1 MERVMI
7 DPAFSSSDFHAQS
20 SDQVLTTLDSQ
31 ADGLSGEQVSLRQK
45 KFGANRLTPP
55 AGESNWLK
63 FLRQFNNVLIYVLL
77 AAALMSWLL
86 GRWTDGAVIFA
97 VVIIN
102 GMFGFIQEG
111 KAEQAL
117 ASIRS
122 MLRVHTH
129 VMRDGVRQQIDAE
142 ELVPGDVVLLE
153 SGDRVP
159 ADLRLIEGINLG
171 VQESALTGE
180 SFSVQKNT
188 DPVSPE
194 APLAERF
201 CMLYA
206 GTLVTQGRARGV
218 TVGIGDDTEI
228 GKIGSML
235 RAVEPLATPL
245 MKQLGDLGHTLTK
258 AILVLTAFT
267 FLFGWIWRSYPVDE
281 LFMAAV
287 GLAVAAIPE
296 GLPAVITITL
306 AIGVQRMANHNA
318 IIRRLPAVETLGS
331 VSVICTDKTGTLT
344 RNEMSAQSIQ
354 LSGGELTVSGV
365 GYHPE
370 GNITSDEQPPSDNQQ
385 LILQR
390 LSTAAILCNDARFD
404 QQSQPWQLHGDPT
417 EGALLILAA
426 KAGLDPAIIQQ
437 SVPRLA
443 EIPFESSHGYM
454 ATLHPAPEGNSMP
467 YQLLL
472 KGAPEKV
479 LTMCSGV
486 WTPGSILPLHIDE
499 WQQAIDSF
507 AARGQRVL
515 ALAEADTSQP
525 EISITNNPDGTPNLS
540 AYQFS
545 LLGLV
550 GIMDPPRDE
559 ARHAIAQ
566 CQQAGIRVI
575 MVTGDHASTA
585 AAIGSQ
591 LGLSEPLQV
600 ITGSELE
607 GLSDPELQ
615 QKAAQLDIVAR
626 ATPAHKL
633 RLVAALQADQQV
645 VAMTGDGVNDAP
657 ALKRADI
664 GVAMGMKG
672 TEAAKEAAGMVLADD
687 NFATLRTAVLE
698 GRTVY
703 DNLRKALVFLLPTN
717 GGQALVM
724 IAAILLGITLPI
736 TPVQIL
742 WINMV
747 SAITLSLPLVFD
759 KAAANLMQRSPRQ
772 SDEAL
777 LSPSLLFRITFVSVL
792 LMGLTLVLY
801 NWSIRHQAD
810 LAHARTVAI
819 NSLVVAEM
827 VYLISC
833 RSLTGSTL
841 TLKSWL
847 ENGYA
852 LLAIFA
858 LLLMQLA
865 LTYLPFM
872 HALFGTAAITL
883 QDWLIITGSSL
894 LLYLLMELEKHLT
907 PRLFG
912 PAT

>member
-1 MERVMI
+1 MI

-404 QQSQPWQLHGDPT
+404 QQSQPWELHGDPT

-912 PAT
+912 PAA

>member
-1 MERVMI
+1 MI

-31 ADGLSGEQVSLRQK
+31 ADGLSGEQVSSRQK

-467 YQLLL
+467 YLLLL

-777 LSPSLLFRITFVSVL
+777 LSPSLLFRIAFVSVL

>member
-1 MERVMI
+1 MI

-45 KFGANRLTPP
+45 KLGANRLTPP

-454 ATLHPAPEGNSMP
+454 ATLHPSPEGNSMP

-486 WTPGSILPLHIDE
+486 WTPDSILPLHIDE

-777 LSPSLLFRITFVSVL
+777 LSPSLLFRIAFVSVL

-912 PAT
+912 PAA

>member
-1 MERVMI
+1 MI

-404 QQSQPWQLHGDPT
+404 QQSQPWQLYGDPT

-777 LSPSLLFRITFVSVL
+777 LSPSLLFRIAFVSAL

-912 PAT
+912 PAA

>member
-1 MERVMI
+1 MI

-31 ADGLSGEQVSLRQK
+31 ADGLSGEQVSSRQK

-454 ATLHPAPEGNSMP
+454 ATLHPAPEGYSMP

-777 LSPSLLFRITFVSVL
+777 LSPSLLFRIAFVSVL

>member
-1 MERVMI
+1 MI

-258 AILVLTAFT
+258 AILALTAFT

-777 LSPSLLFRITFVSVL
+777 LSPSLLFRIAFVSVL

>member
-1 MERVMI
+1 MI

-258 AILVLTAFT
+258 AILALTAFT

-777 LSPSLLFRITFVSVL
+777 LSPSLLFRIAFVSVL

-858 LLLMQLA
+858 LLLMQFA

-912 PAT
+912 PAA

>member
-1 MERVMI
+1 MT
-7 DPAFSSSDFHAQS
+7 DPAFSSSDFHAQPTS
-20 SDQVLTTLDSQ
+20 QVLKIVDSQ
-31 ADGLSGEQVSLRQK
+31 SDGLSGEQVQQRQQK
-45 KFGANRLTPP
+45 YGANRLTPP
-55 AGESNWLK
+55 ASESSWLK
-63 FLRQFNNVLIYVLL
+63 LLRQFHNVLIYVLL
-77 AAALMSWLL
+77 AAAVMSWLL
-86 GRWTDGAVIFA
+86 GRWTDGTVIFA
-97 VVIIN
+97 VVLIN
-102 GMFGFIQEG
+102 GFFGFIQEG

-117 ASIRS
+117 ASIRT

-129 VMRDGVRQQIDAE
+129 VLRDGVRQRVDAE
-142 ELVPGDVVLLE
+142 GLVPGDIVLLE

-159 ADLRLIEGINLG
+159 ADLRLIECINLA

-180 SFSVQKNT
+180 SFSVQKQVA
-188 DPVSPE
+188 PVAAE
-194 APLAERF
+194 TPLAERL

-218 TVGIGDDTEI
+218 IIAIGDHTEI
-228 GKIGSML
+228 GKIGDML
-235 RAVEPLATPL
+235 RSVEPLTTPL
-245 MKQLGDLGHTLTK
+245 MKQLSELGQTLTK
-258 AILVLTAFT
+258 AILVLSALT
-267 FLFGWIWRSYPVDE
+267 FLFGWFFRHYAADE
-281 LFMAAV
+281 LFMAVV

-306 AIGVQRMANHNA
+306 AIGVQRMAGHNA

-344 RNEMSAQSIQ
+344 CNEMSAQSVQ
-354 LSGGELTVSGV
+354 LSNGELTVSGT
-365 GYHPE
+365 GYHPQ
-370 GNITSDEQPPSDNQQ
+370 GDITSEQHPLTDAQ
-385 LILQR
+385 LLTLQR
-390 LSTAAILCNDARFD
+390 LATAAILCNDARFD
-404 QQSQPWQLHGDPT
+404 QKTQPWQLHGDPT
-417 EGALLILAA
+417 EGALLVLAA
-426 KAGLDPAIIQQ
+426 KAGLDPAAIQQ
-437 SVPRLA
+437 ATPRLA

-454 ATLHPAPEGNSMP
+454 ATLHQAPEGSAQP
-467 YQLLL
+467 CRLLL
-472 KGAPEKV
+472 KGAPERV
-479 LTMCSGV
+479 LTFCTHI
-486 WTPGSILPLHIDE
+486 WTPAGPLPLHADE
-499 WQQAIDSF
+499 WQVAIDSF
-507 AARGQRVL
+507 ASRGQRVL
-515 ALAEADTSQP
+515 ALAEADTHMNTFSSSN
-525 EISITNNPDGTPNLS
+525 EASSSPDLS

-550 GIMDPPRDE
+550 GIMDPPREE

-566 CQQAGIRVI
+566 CRQAGIRVI

-585 AAIGSQ
+585 AAIGLQ
-591 LGLSEPLQV
+591 LGLNEPLQV
-600 ITGSELE
+600 LTGSELE
-607 GLSDPELQ
+607 QLADHELQ
-615 QKAAQLDIVAR
+615 ARAAEIDIVAR

-633 RLVAALQADQQV
+633 RLVTALQAGQQV

-742 WINMV
+742 WVNMV

-759 KAAANLMQRSPRQ
+759 RAAADIMHRSPRGNN
-772 SDEAL
+772 EPL
-777 LSPSLLFRITFVSVL
+777 LSRALLFRIAFVSVL
-792 LMGLTLVLY
+792 LMGLTLALY
-801 NWSIRHQAD
+801 HWSTSHQPD
-810 LAHARTVAI
+810 LARARTVAI

-833 RSLTGSTL
+833 RALNHATLDLT
-841 TLKSWL
+841 SWL

-852 LLAIFA
+852 LLAILA
-858 LLLMQLA
+858 LMLMQLA
-865 LTYLPFM
+865 LTYLPVM
-872 HALFGTAAITL
+872 HTLFGTAAISL
-883 QDWLIITGSSL
+883 QDWMIIIISSML
-894 LLYLLMELEKHLT
+894 VYLLMEAEKQLT
-907 PRLFG
+907 SRLFFKDD
-912 PAT
+912 T

>member
-1 MERVMI
+1 MI

-525 EISITNNPDGTPNLS
+525 DISITNNPDGTPNLS

-777 LSPSLLFRITFVSVL
+777 LSPSLLFRIAFVSVL

-912 PAT
+912 PAA

>member
-1 MERVMI
+1 MT

-20 SDQVLTTLDSQ
+20 SEQVLANIDSQ
-31 ADGLSGEQVSLRQK
+31 ADGLSGEQVKQRQQQY
-45 KFGANRLTPP
+45 GPNRLTPP
-55 AGESNWLK
+55 AGESNWQK
-63 FLRQFNNVLIYVLL
+63 FLRQFNNVLLYVLIV
-77 AAALMSWLL
+77 AALMSWFL
-86 GRWTDGAVIFA
+86 GRWTDGSVILA
-97 VVIIN
+97 VVVIN
-102 GMFGFIQEG
+102 GIFGFIQEG

-129 VMRDGVRQQIDAE
+129 VLRDRVRQQVDAE
-142 ELVPGDVVLLE
+142 ELVPGDIVLLE

-159 ADLRLIEGINLG
+159 ADLRLIESINLG

-188 DPVSPE
+188 DPVSAE

-218 TVGIGDDTEI
+218 IIGTGDNTEI
-228 GKIGSML
+228 GKIGNML

-245 MKQLGDLGHTLTK
+245 MKQLGELGHTLTR

-306 AIGVQRMANHNA
+306 AIGVQRMASHNA

-344 RNEMSAQSIQ
+344 RNEMSAQSVQ
-354 LSGGELTVSGV
+354 LSDGELAVSGV

-370 GNITSDEQPPSDNQQ
+370 GDITADEQLPTDAQN
-385 LILQR
+385 LTLQR
-390 LSTAAILCNDARFD
+390 LATAAILCNDARFD
-404 QQSQPWQLHGDPT
+404 QETLPWQLHGDPT

-426 KAGLDPAIIQQ
+426 KAGLDPASVQQ
-437 SVPRLA
+437 SIPRLA

-454 ATLHPAPEGNSMP
+454 ATLHPAPEGNAKP
-467 YQLLL
+467 YQILL

-479 LTMCSGV
+479 LGMCSKV
-486 WTPGSILPLHIDE
+486 WMPTGSRPLHMDE
-499 WQQAIDSF
+499 WQQAIDTF

-515 ALAEADTSQP
+515 ALAEADTTDA
-525 EISITNNPDGTPNLS
+525 SIASSAPGSNTPDLS

-550 GIMDPPRDE
+550 GIMDPPREE

-607 GLSDPELQ
+607 SMSDAELQ

-633 RLVAALQADQQV
+633 KLVAALQADQQV

-672 TEAAKEAAGMVLADD
+672 TEAAKEAAEMVLADD

-759 KAAANLMQRSPRQ
+759 KAAANLMQRAPRQ
-772 SDEAL
+772 SDESL
-777 LSPSLLFRITFVSVL
+777 LSNALLFRIAFVSVL

-801 NWSIRHQAD
+801 NWSTSHQPD
-810 LAHARTVAI
+810 LARARTVAI
-819 NSLVVAEM
+819 NCLVGAEM

-833 RSLTGSTL
+833 RSLLSSTL
-841 TLKSWL
+841 SLGSWL

-852 LLAIFA
+852 LLAIFV
-858 LLLMQLA
+858 LTLMQLA
-865 LTYLPFM
+865 LTYVPFM
-872 HALFGTAAITL
+872 HTLFGTAAINL
-883 QDWLIITGSSL
+883 DDWLMIIVSCL
-894 LLYLLMELEKHLT
+894 LIYLLMEAEKQLT
-907 PRLFG
+907 PRLLFRKK
-912 PAT
+912 TS

>member
-1 MERVMI
+1 MI

-159 ADLRLIEGINLG
+159 ADLRLIEEINLG

-404 QQSQPWQLHGDPT
+404 QQSQPWQLYGDPT

-777 LSPSLLFRITFVSVL
+777 LSPSLLFRIAFVSAL

-858 LLLMQLA
+858 LLLMQFA

-912 PAT
+912 PAA

>member
-1 MERVMI
+1 MI

-258 AILVLTAFT
+258 AILALTAFT

-912 PAT
+912 PAA

>member
-1 MERVMI
+1 MT
-7 DPAFSSSDFHAQS
+7 DPAFSSSDFHAQPS
-20 SDQVLTTLDSQ
+20 EHVLINIQSQ
-31 ADGLSGEQVSLRQK
+31 TDGLSGEQVKQRQQQY
-45 KFGANRLTPP
+45 GPNRLTPP
-55 AGESNWLK
+55 AGESNWQK
-63 FLRQFNNVLIYVLL
+63 FLRQFKNVLLYVLIV
-77 AAALMSWLL
+77 AAMMSWVL
-86 GRWTDGAVIFA
+86 GRWTDGAVILA
-97 VVIIN
+97 VVVIN
-102 GMFGFIQEG
+102 GIFGFIQEG

-117 ASIRS
+117 ASIRN

-129 VMRDGVRQQIDAE
+129 VLRDGVRQQVDAE
-142 ELVPGDVVLLE
+142 ELVPGDIVLLE

-159 ADLRLIEGINLG
+159 ADLRLIESINLG

-188 DPVSPE
+188 DPVSAE

-218 TVGIGDDTEI
+218 TIGTGDNTEI
-228 GKIGSML
+228 GKIGNML

-258 AILVLTAFT
+258 AILVLTVFT
-267 FLFGWIWRSYPVDE
+267 FLFGWIWRDYPVDE

-306 AIGVQRMANHNA
+306 AIGVQRMASHNA

-344 RNEMSAQSIQ
+344 RNEMSAQSVR
-354 LSGGELTVSGV
+354 LSTGELAVSGV

-370 GNITSDEQPPSDNQQ
+370 GDITSDEQLPTDAQNQT
-385 LILQR
+385 LQR
-390 LSTAAILCNDARFD
+390 LATAAILCNDARFD
-404 QQSQPWQLHGDPT
+404 QETLPWQLHGDPT

-426 KAGLDPAIIQQ
+426 KAGLDPASVQQ
-437 SVPRLA
+437 STPRLA

-454 ATLHPAPEGNSMP
+454 ATLHPAPEGNTTL

-479 LTMCSGV
+479 LGMCSRV
-486 WTPGSILPLHIDE
+486 WTPTGSRPLHMDE

-515 ALAEADTSQP
+515 ALAEADTADAD
-525 EISITNNPDGTPNLS
+525 IAMIDNPDGTPDLS

-550 GIMDPPRDE
+550 GIMDPPREE

-607 GLSDPELQ
+607 NMSDAELQ

-633 RLVAALQADQQV
+633 KLVAALQADQQV

-672 TEAAKEAAGMVLADD
+672 TEAAKEAAEMVLADD

-759 KAAANLMQRSPRQ
+759 KAAANLMQRAPRQ
-772 SDEAL
+772 SDESL
-777 LSPSLLFRITFVSVL
+777 LSNALLFRIAFVSVL
-792 LMGLTLVLY
+792 LMALTLVLY
-801 NWSIRHQAD
+801 NWSTSQQPD
-810 LAHARTVAI
+810 LARARTVAI
-819 NSLVVAEM
+819 NCLVGAEM

-833 RSLTGSTL
+833 RSLVSSTL
-841 TLKSWL
+841 SLTSWL

-852 LLAIFA
+852 LLAIF
-858 LLLMQLA
+858 LLTLMQLA
-865 LTYLPFM
+865 LTYVPFM
-872 HALFGTAAITL
+872 HMLFGTAAIDL
-883 QDWLIITGSSL
+883 SDWLMIIASCL
-894 LLYLLMELEKHLT
+894 LIYLLMEAEKQLT
-907 PRLFG
+907 PRLFFRK
-912 PAT
+912 

>member
-1 MERVMI
+1 MI

-31 ADGLSGEQVSLRQK
+31 ADGLSGEQVSSRQK

-777 LSPSLLFRITFVSVL
+777 LSPSLLFRIAFVSVL

>member
-912 PAT
+912 PAA

>member
-1 MERVMI
+1 MT
-7 DPAFSSSDFHAQS
+7 DPAFSSSDFHAQPS
-20 SDQVLTTLDSQ
+20 EQVLASINSQ
-31 ADGLSGEQVSLRQK
+31 ADGLSGEQVQQRQQQH
-45 KFGANRLTPP
+45 GPNRLTPP
-55 AGESNWLK
+55 AGESNWQKL
-63 FLRQFNNVLIYVLL
+63 LRQFNNVLLYVLIV
-77 AAALMSWLL
+77 AALMSWFL
-86 GRWTDGAVIFA
+86 GRWTDGTVILA
-97 VVIIN
+97 VVVIN
-102 GMFGFIQEG
+102 GIFGFIQEG

-129 VMRDGVRQQIDAE
+129 VLRDGVRQQVDAE

-159 ADLRLIEGINLG
+159 ADLRLIESINLG

-188 DPVSPE
+188 DPVSAE

-218 TVGIGDDTEI
+218 IIGTGDNTEI
-228 GKIGSML
+228 GKIGNML

-245 MKQLGDLGHTLTK
+245 MKQLGELGHTLTR

-306 AIGVQRMANHNA
+306 AIGVQRMASHNA

-344 RNEMSAQSIQ
+344 RNEMSAQSVR
-354 LSGGELTVSGV
+354 LSSGELAVSGV

-370 GNITSDEQPPSDNQQ
+370 GDITADEQLPTDTQNHT
-385 LILQR
+385 LQR
-390 LSTAAILCNDARFD
+390 LATAAILCNDARFD
-404 QQSQPWQLHGDPT
+404 QETLPWQLHGDPT

-426 KAGLDPAIIQQ
+426 KAGLDPASVQQ
-437 SVPRLA
+437 SIPRLA

-454 ATLHPAPEGNSMP
+454 ATLHPAPEDKAKP
-467 YQLLL
+467 YQILL

-479 LTMCSGV
+479 LGMCSQV
-486 WTPGSILPLHIDE
+486 WTPTGSRPLHLDE
-499 WQQAIDSF
+499 WQQAINTF

-515 ALAEADTSQP
+515 ALAEADTTDATFVSSDP
-525 EISITNNPDGTPNLS
+525 ESKMPDLS

-550 GIMDPPRDE
+550 GIMDPPREE

-591 LGLSEPLQV
+591 LGLNEPLQV

-607 GLSDPELQ
+607 NMSDAELQ

-633 RLVAALQADQQV
+633 KLVAALQADQQV

-672 TEAAKEAAGMVLADD
+672 TEAAKEAAEMVLADD

-759 KAAANLMQRSPRQ
+759 KAAANLMQRAPRQ
-772 SDEAL
+772 SDESL
-777 LSPSLLFRITFVSVL
+777 LSNALLFRIAFVSVL

-801 NWSIRHQAD
+801 NWSTSHQPD
-810 LAHARTVAI
+810 LARARTVAI
-819 NSLVVAEM
+819 NCLVGAEM

-833 RSLTGSTL
+833 RSLLSSTL
-841 TLKSWL
+841 SLGSWL

-858 LLLMQLA
+858 LTLMQLA
-865 LTYLPFM
+865 LTYVPFM
-872 HALFGTAAITL
+872 HTLFGTAAISL
-883 QDWLIITGSSL
+883 DDWLMIIVSCL
-894 LLYLLMELEKHLT
+894 LIYLLMEAEKQLT
-907 PRLFG
+907 PRLLFRKK
-912 PAT
+912 TS

>member
-1 MERVMI
+1 MI

-258 AILVLTAFT
+258 AILALTAFT

-777 LSPSLLFRITFVSVL
+777 LSPSLLFRIAFVSVL

-883 QDWLIITGSSL
+883 QDWLIITGSCL

-912 PAT
+912 PAA

>member
-1 MERVMI
+1 MI

-258 AILVLTAFT
+258 AILALTAFT

-404 QQSQPWQLHGDPT
+404 QQSQPWQLYGDPT

-777 LSPSLLFRITFVSVL
+777 LSPSLLFRIAFVSVL

-912 PAT
+912 PAA

>member
-1 MERVMI
+1 MI

-31 ADGLSGEQVSLRQK
+31 ADGLSGEQVSSRQK

-777 LSPSLLFRITFVSVL
+777 LSPSLLFRIAFVSVL

-912 PAT
+912 PAA

>member
-1 MERVMI
+1 MT
-7 DPAFSSSDFHAQS
+7 DPALSSSDFHAQPAT
-20 SDQVLTTLDSQ
+20 QVLQRVESQ
-31 ADGLSGEQVSLRQK
+31 ADGLSSEQVQQRQQQ
-45 KFGANRLTPP
+45 FGANRLTPP
-55 AGESNWLK
+55 VGESRWRKLV
-63 FLRQFNNVLIYVLL
+63 RQFNNVLIYVLIV
-77 AAALMSWLL
+77 AAIMSWLL
-86 GRWTDGAVIFA
+86 GRWTDGSVIFS
-97 VVIIN
+97 VVLIN
-102 GMFGFIQEG
+102 GLFGFLQEG

-117 ASIRS
+117 ASIRN

-129 VMRDGVRQQIDAE
+129 VLRDGVRQQVDSE
-142 ELVPGDVVLLE
+142 VLVPGDIVLLE

-159 ADLRLIEGINLG
+159 ADLRLIEGINLA

-180 SFSVQKNT
+180 SFSVQKQA
-188 DPVSPE
+188 DPVAPE
-194 APLAERF
+194 TPLAERL

-218 TVGIGDDTEI
+218 ITAIGDNTEI
-228 GKIGSML
+228 GKIGDML
-235 RAVEPLATPL
+235 RAVEPLTTPL
-245 MKQLGDLGHTLTK
+245 MKQLGNLGHVLTK
-258 AILVLTAFT
+258 AILVLSAIT
-267 FLFGWIWRSYPVDE
+267 FAFGWFFRSYAIDE
-281 LFMAAV
+281 LFMAVV

-306 AIGVQRMANHNA
+306 AIGVQRMAGHNA

-344 RNEMSAQSIQ
+344 RNEMSAQSVQ
-354 LSGGELTVSGV
+354 LSNGELTVSGV
-365 GYHPE
+365 GYHPQ
-370 GNITSDEQPPSDNQQ
+370 GDITSEQKAPTDAQQ
-385 LILQR
+385 LTLQR
-390 LSTAAILCNDARFD
+390 LATAAILCNDARFD
-404 QQSQPWQLHGDPT
+404 QDSLPWRLHGDPT

-426 KAGLDPAIIQQ
+426 KAGLDPAGVQQ
-437 SVPRLA
+437 ATPRLA

-454 ATLHPAPEGNSMP
+454 ATLHTSPEGSALP

-472 KGAPEKV
+472 KGAPERV
-479 LTMCSGV
+479 LTFCTQV
-486 WTPGSILPLHIDE
+486 WTPKGPRPLHTDA

-515 ALAEADTSQP
+515 ALAEADTGLDSLP
-525 EISITNNPDGTPNLS
+525 LPDSSPDLS
-540 AYQFS
+540 AYPFN

-550 GIMDPPRDE
+550 GMMDPPREE

-591 LGLSEPLQV
+591 LGLSKPLQV
-600 ITGSELE
+600 LTGSELE
-607 GLSDPELQ
+607 QLGDADLQ
-615 QKAAQLDIVAR
+615 KRAAKIDIVAR

-633 RLVAALQADQQV
+633 RLVAALQAGQQV

-724 IAAILLGITLPI
+724 VAAILLGITLPI

-742 WINMV
+742 WVNMV

-759 KAAANLMQRSPRQ
+759 RAAPDIMQRSPRQ
-772 SDEAL
+772 NDESL
-777 LSPSLLFRITFVSVL
+777 LSIALLFRIAFVSVL
-792 LMGLTLVLY
+792 LMGLTLALY
-801 NWSIRHQAD
+801 NWSSSHQPD
-810 LAHARTVAI
+810 LNRARTVAI
-819 NSLVVAEM
+819 NGLIVAEM
-827 VYLISC
+827 FYLISC
-833 RSLTGSTL
+833 RALSQSTIHLT
-841 TLKSWL
+841 SWL

-852 LLAIFA
+852 LLAIIT
-858 LLLMQLA
+858 LILMQVA
-865 LTYLPFM
+865 LTYIPIM
-872 HALFGTAAITL
+872 KTLFGTAAIDL
-883 QDWLIITGSSL
+883 HDWVVISGGCL
-894 LLYLLMELEKHLT
+894 LFYLLIELEKQIMLQ
-907 PRLFG
+907 LFRQL
-912 PAT
+912 

>member
-1 MERVMI
+1 MT
-7 DPAFSSSDFHAQS
+7 DPAFSFDVHAQPAE
-20 SDQVLTTLDSQ
+20 QVFNTVDSQ
-31 ADGLSGEQVSLRQK
+31 PDGLSHEQVQLRHQQY
-45 KFGANRLTPP
+45 GANRLTP
-55 AGESNWLK
+55 AVGESPWVK
-63 FLRQFNNVLIYVLL
+63 FFRQFNNVLIYVLL
-77 AAALMSWLL
+77 AAATMSWLL
-86 GRWTDGAVIFA
+86 GRWTDGTVIFA

-102 GMFGFIQEG
+102 GIFGFLQEG

-129 VMRDGVRQQIDAE
+129 VLRDGVRQQIDAE
-142 ELVPGDVVLLE
+142 ELTLGDVVLLE

-159 ADLRLIEGINLG
+159 ADLRLFEGINLA

-180 SFSVQKNT
+180 SFSVQKQT
-188 DPVSPE
+188 DPVRVD

-206 GTLVTQGRARGV
+206 GTLVTQGRARGI
-218 TVGIGDDTEI
+218 TVNIGDNTEI

-235 RAVEPLATPL
+235 RSVEPLTTPL
-245 MKQLGDLGHTLTK
+245 MKQLGDLGTTLTK
-258 AILVLTAFT
+258 AILILTGLT
-267 FLFGWIWRSYPVDE
+267 FFFGWIWRAYPVDE

-344 RNEMSAQSIQ
+344 RNEMSAQSVQIHQ
-354 LSGGELTVSGV
+354 GELAVSGV
-365 GYHPE
+365 GYSPL
-370 GNITSDEQPPSDNQQ
+370 GDITAAQKALNDTQQ
-385 LILQR
+385 LTLQR
-390 LSTAAILCNDARFD
+390 LAVAAVLCNDARFD
-404 QQSQPWQLHGDPT
+404 QKTIPWQLHGDPT

-426 KAGLDPAIIQQ
+426 KAGLDPAAIQQ
-437 SVPRLA
+437 SIPRLA
-443 EIPFESSHGYM
+443 EIPFESTHGYM
-454 ATLHPAPEGNSMP
+454 ATLHPSPEGSTQP

-472 KGAPEKV
+472 KGAPEKI
-479 LTMCSGV
+479 LQFCTQV
-486 WTPGSILPLHIDE
+486 WTPTGFLPLELTE
-499 WQQAIDSF
+499 WQQAIDNF

-515 ALAEADTSQP
+515 ALAEAETSNP
-525 EISITNNPDGTPNLS
+525 FISTEQHTQVTPDLTCYP
-540 AYQFS
+540 FT

-550 GIMDPPRDE
+550 GIMDPPREE
-559 ARHAIAQ
+559 AHLAIMQ
-566 CQQAGIRVI
+566 CRQAGIHVI

-585 AAIGSQ
+585 TAIGSQ
-591 LGLSEPLQV
+591 LGLNEPLTV

-607 GLSDPELQ
+607 QMPAEELQ
-615 QKAAQLDIVAR
+615 TKAAHIDIVAR
-626 ATPAHKL
+626 ATPTHKL
-633 RLVAALQADQQV
+633 KLVSALQADHHV

-664 GVAMGMKG
+664 GVAMGKKG
-672 TEAAKEAAGMVLADD
+672 TEAAKEAAEMVLADD

-724 IAAILLGITLPI
+724 IAAILLGMTLPI

-742 WINMV
+742 WVNMV

-759 KAAANLMQRSPRQ
+759 QAAPNLMQRSPRQ
-772 SDEAL
+772 SHEAL
-777 LSPSLLFRITFVSVL
+777 LEPVLLFRIAFVSVL
-792 LMGLTLVLY
+792 LMIATLVIY
-801 NWSIRHQAD
+801 HWSMLHHAD
-810 LAHARTVAI
+810 LARARTVAI
-819 NSLVVAEM
+819 NCLVGAEM

-833 RSLTGSTL
+833 RSLLNSTF
-841 TLKSWL
+841 SVRGWL
-847 ENGYA
+847 DNGYA
-852 LLAIFA
+852 LLAIF
-858 LLLMQLA
+858 LLSLLQLA

-872 HALFGTAAITL
+872 HLLFGTDGLDL
-883 QDWLIITGSSL
+883 QDWIMIVSSCL
-894 LLYLLMELEKHLT
+894 LLYLLMEVEKQLT
-907 PRLFG
+907 PRFLFRSKK
-912 PAT
+912 A

>member
-1 MERVMI
+1 MI

-777 LSPSLLFRITFVSVL
+777 LSPSLLFRIAFVSVL

-883 QDWLIITGSSL
+883 QDWLIITGSCL

-912 PAT
+912 PAA

>member
-777 LSPSLLFRITFVSVL
+777 LSPSLLFRIAFVSVL

-912 PAT
+912 PAA

>member
-1 MERVMI
+1 MI

-467 YQLLL
+467 YLLLL

-883 QDWLIITGSSL
+883 QDWLIITGSCL

-912 PAT
+912 PAA

>member
-1 MERVMI
+1 MI

-45 KFGANRLTPP
+45 NFGANRLTPP

-102 GMFGFIQEG
+102 GMFGFIKEG

-777 LSPSLLFRITFVSVL
+777 LSPSLLFRIAFVSVL

-912 PAT
+912 PAA

>member
-1 MERVMI
+1 MI

-258 AILVLTAFT
+258 VILVLTAFT

-777 LSPSLLFRITFVSVL
+777 LSPSLLFRIAFVSVL

-912 PAT
+912 PAA

>member
-1 MERVMI
+1 V
-7 DPAFSSSDFHAQS
+7 
-20 SDQVLTTLDSQ
+20 
-31 ADGLSGEQVSLRQK
+31 
-45 KFGANRLTPP
+45 
-55 AGESNWLK
+55 
-63 FLRQFNNVLIYVLL
+63 
-77 AAALMSWLL
+77 
-86 GRWTDGAVIFA
+86 
-97 VVIIN
+97 
-102 GMFGFIQEG
+102 
-111 KAEQAL
+111 
-117 ASIRS
+117 
-122 MLRVHTH
+122 
-129 VMRDGVRQQIDAE
+129 
-142 ELVPGDVVLLE
+142 LVPGDIVLLE

-159 ADLRLIEGINLG
+159 ADLRLIEGINLA

-180 SFSVQKNT
+180 SFSVQKQA
-188 DPVSPE
+188 DPVALE
-194 APLAERF
+194 TPLAERLS
-201 CMLYA
+201 MLYA

-218 TVGIGDDTEI
+218 ITAIGDKTEI
-228 GKIGSML
+228 GQIGDML
-235 RAVEPLATPL
+235 RKVEPLTTPL
-245 MKQLGDLGHTLTK
+245 MKQLGNLGHVLTK
-258 AILVLTAFT
+258 AILVLSAIT
-267 FLFGWIWRSYPVDE
+267 FAFGWFFRSYAIDE
-281 LFMAAV
+281 LFMAVV

-306 AIGVQRMANHNA
+306 AIGVQRMAGHNA

-344 RNEMSAQSIQ
+344 RNEMSAQSVQ
-354 LSGGELTVSGV
+354 LSNGELSVSGV
-365 GYHPE
+365 GYHPQ
-370 GNITSDEQPPSDNQQ
+370 GDITAEQQAPTDAQQ
-385 LILQR
+385 LTLQR
-390 LSTAAILCNDARFD
+390 LATAAILCNDARFD
-404 QQSQPWQLHGDPT
+404 QDSLPWQLHGDPT

-426 KAGLDPAIIQQ
+426 KAGLDPASVQQ
-437 SVPRLA
+437 ATPRLA

-454 ATLHPAPEGNSMP
+454 ATLHKSPEGSALP

-472 KGAPEKV
+472 KGAPERV
-479 LTMCSGV
+479 LTFCTQI
-486 WTPGSILPLHIDE
+486 WTPAGPRPLHTDE

-515 ALAEADTSQP
+515 ALAEVDTDLATLP
-525 EISITNNPDGTPNLS
+525 LPDSSPDLS
-540 AYQFS
+540 AYQFN

-550 GIMDPPRDE
+550 GIMDPPREE

-591 LGLSEPLQV
+591 LGLSQPLQV
-600 ITGSELE
+600 LTGSELE
-607 GLSDPELQ
+607 QLGDADLQ
-615 QKAAQLDIVAR
+615 KRAAEIDIVAR

-633 RLVAALQADQQV
+633 RLVAALQAGQQV

-724 IAAILLGITLPI
+724 VAAILLGITLPI

-742 WINMV
+742 WVNMV

-759 KAAANLMQRSPRQ
+759 RAAPDIMQRSPRQ
-772 SDEAL
+772 NDESL
-777 LSPSLLFRITFVSVL
+777 LSMALLFRIAFVSVL
-792 LMGLTLVLY
+792 LMGLTLALY
-801 NWSIRHQAD
+801 NWSTSHQPD
-810 LAHARTVAI
+810 LNRARTVAI

-833 RSLTGSTL
+833 RALNSTTLDLT
-841 TLKSWL
+841 SWL
-847 ENGYA
+847 DNGYA

-858 LLLMQLA
+858 LTLMQLA

-872 HALFGTAAITL
+872 HTLFGTAAC
-883 QDWLIITGSSL
+883 
-894 LLYLLMELEKHLT
+894 
-907 PRLFG
+907 
-912 PAT
+912 

>member
-1 MERVMI
+1 MI

-31 ADGLSGEQVSLRQK
+31 ADGLSGEQVSSRQK

-525 EISITNNPDGTPNLS
+525 EISITNNPDGSPNLS

-777 LSPSLLFRITFVSVL
+777 LSPSLLFRIAFVSVL

-912 PAT
+912 PAA

>member
-1 MERVMI
+1 MI

-443 EIPFESSHGYM
+443 EIPFESSNGYM

-777 LSPSLLFRITFVSVL
+777 LSPSLLFRIAFVSVL

-912 PAT
+912 PAA

>member
-1 MERVMI
+1 MI

-258 AILVLTAFT
+258 AILALTAFT
-267 FLFGWIWRSYPVDE
+267 FFFGWIWRSYPVDE

-777 LSPSLLFRITFVSVL
+777 LSPSLLFRIAFVSVL

-912 PAT
+912 PAA

>member
-1 MERVMI
+1 MT
-7 DPAFSSSDFHAQS
+7 DPELSSSDFHAQPAT
-20 SDQVLTTLDSQ
+20 QVLQRVESQ
-31 ADGLSGEQVSLRQK
+31 ADGLSSEQAQQRQQQY
-45 KFGANRLTPP
+45 GANRLTPP
-55 AGESNWLK
+55 AGESKWLK
-63 FLRQFNNVLIYVLL
+63 LLRQFNNVLIYVLIV
-77 AAALMSWLL
+77 AAIMSWLL
-86 GRWTDGAVIFA
+86 GRWTDGGVIFA

-102 GMFGFIQEG
+102 GIFGFIQEG

-117 ASIRS
+117 ASIRN

-129 VMRDGVRQQIDAE
+129 VLRDGVRQQVDSE
-142 ELVPGDVVLLE
+142 VLVPGDIVLLE

-159 ADLRLIEGINLG
+159 ADLRLIEGINLA

-180 SFSVQKNT
+180 SFSVQKQA
-188 DPVSPE
+188 DPVALE
-194 APLAERF
+194 TPLAERLS
-201 CMLYA
+201 MLYA

-218 TVGIGDDTEI
+218 ITAIGDNTEI
-228 GKIGSML
+228 GKIGDML
-235 RAVEPLATPL
+235 RAVEPLTTPL
-245 MKQLGDLGHTLTK
+245 MKQLGNLGHVLTK
-258 AILVLTAFT
+258 AILVLSAIT
-267 FLFGWIWRSYPVDE
+267 FAFGWFFRSYAIDE
-281 LFMAAV
+281 LFMAVV

-306 AIGVQRMANHNA
+306 AIGVQRMAGHNA

-344 RNEMSAQSIQ
+344 RNEMSAQSVQ
-354 LSGGELTVSGV
+354 LSNGELSVSGV
-365 GYHPE
+365 GYHPQ
-370 GNITSDEQPPSDNQQ
+370 GDITAEQQAPTDAQQ
-385 LILQR
+385 LTLQR
-390 LSTAAILCNDARFD
+390 LATAAILCNDARFD
-404 QQSQPWQLHGDPT
+404 QDSLPWQLHGDPT

-426 KAGLDPAIIQQ
+426 KAGLDPASVQQ
-437 SVPRLA
+437 ATPRLA

-454 ATLHPAPEGNSMP
+454 ATLHKSPEGSALP

-472 KGAPEKV
+472 KGAPERV
-479 LTMCSGV
+479 LTFCTQI
-486 WTPGSILPLHIDE
+486 WTPAGPRPLHTDE

-515 ALAEADTSQP
+515 ALAEVDTDLATLP
-525 EISITNNPDGTPNLS
+525 LPDSSPDLS
-540 AYQFS
+540 AYQFN

-550 GIMDPPRDE
+550 GIMDPPREE

-591 LGLSEPLQV
+591 LGLSQPLQV
-600 ITGSELE
+600 LTGSELE
-607 GLSDPELQ
+607 QLGDADLQ
-615 QKAAQLDIVAR
+615 KRAAEIDIVAR

-633 RLVAALQADQQV
+633 RLVAALQAGQQV

-724 IAAILLGITLPI
+724 VAAILLGITLPI

-742 WINMV
+742 WVNMV

-759 KAAANLMQRSPRQ
+759 RAAPDIMQRSPRQ
-772 SDEAL
+772 NDESL
-777 LSPSLLFRITFVSVL
+777 LSMALLFRIAFVSVL
-792 LMGLTLVLY
+792 LMGLTLALY
-801 NWSIRHQAD
+801 NWSTSHQPD
-810 LAHARTVAI
+810 LNRARTVAI

-833 RSLTGSTL
+833 RALNSTTLDLT
-841 TLKSWL
+841 SWL
-847 ENGYA
+847 DNGYA

-858 LLLMQLA
+858 LTLMQLA

-872 HALFGTAAITL
+872 HTLFGTAAIDL
-883 QDWLIITGSSL
+883 HDWFVIIGSCLLI
-894 LLYLLMELEKHLT
+894 YLLMELEKLIT
-907 PRLFG
+907 PRLFFKNDK
-912 PAT
+912 

>member
-1 MERVMI
+1 MI

-287 GLAVAAIPE
+287 GLGVAAIPE

-777 LSPSLLFRITFVSVL
+777 LSPSLLFRIAFVSVL

-912 PAT
+912 PAA

>member
-1 MERVMI
+1 MI

-258 AILVLTAFT
+258 AILALTAFT

-777 LSPSLLFRITFVSVL
+777 LSPSLLFRIAFVSVL

-912 PAT
+912 PAA

>member
-1 MERVMI
+1 
-7 DPAFSSSDFHAQS
+7 
-20 SDQVLTTLDSQ
+20 
-31 ADGLSGEQVSLRQK
+31 
-45 KFGANRLTPP
+45 
-55 AGESNWLK
+55 
-63 FLRQFNNVLIYVLL
+63 
-77 AAALMSWLL
+77 
-86 GRWTDGAVIFA
+86 
-97 VVIIN
+97 
-102 GMFGFIQEG
+102 
-111 KAEQAL
+111 
-117 ASIRS
+117 
-122 MLRVHTH
+122 
-129 VMRDGVRQQIDAE
+129 
-142 ELVPGDVVLLE
+142 
-153 SGDRVP
+153 
-159 ADLRLIEGINLG
+159 
-171 VQESALTGE
+171 
-180 SFSVQKNT
+180 
-188 DPVSPE
+188 
-194 APLAERF
+194 
-201 CMLYA
+201 
-206 GTLVTQGRARGV
+206 
-218 TVGIGDDTEI
+218 
-228 GKIGSML
+228 
-235 RAVEPLATPL
+235 
-245 MKQLGDLGHTLTK
+245 
-258 AILVLTAFT
+258 
-267 FLFGWIWRSYPVDE
+267 
-281 LFMAAV
+281 
-287 GLAVAAIPE
+287 
-296 GLPAVITITL
+296 
-306 AIGVQRMANHNA
+306 
-318 IIRRLPAVETLGS
+318 
-331 VSVICTDKTGTLT
+331 
-344 RNEMSAQSIQ
+344 
-354 LSGGELTVSGV
+354 
-365 GYHPE
+365 
-370 GNITSDEQPPSDNQQ
+370 
-385 LILQR
+385 
-390 LSTAAILCNDARFD
+390 
-404 QQSQPWQLHGDPT
+404 
-417 EGALLILAA
+417 
-426 KAGLDPAIIQQ
+426 
-437 SVPRLA
+437 
-443 EIPFESSHGYM
+443 
-454 ATLHPAPEGNSMP
+454 MP

-912 PAT
+912 PAA

>member
-1 MERVMI
+1 MT

-20 SDQVLTTLDSQ
+20 SEQALANIGSQ
-31 ADGLSGEQVSLRQK
+31 ADGLSCEQVKQRQQQY
-45 KFGANRLTPP
+45 GPNRLTPP
-55 AGESNWLK
+55 AGESNWQKL
-63 FLRQFNNVLIYVLL
+63 LRQFNNVLLYVLIV
-77 AAALMSWLL
+77 AALMSWFL
-86 GRWTDGAVIFA
+86 GRWTDGTVILA

-102 GMFGFIQEG
+102 GIFGFIQEG

-129 VMRDGVRQQIDAE
+129 VLRDGVRQQVDAE

-159 ADLRLIEGINLG
+159 ADLRLIESINLG

-180 SFSVQKNT
+180 SFSVQKHTN
-188 DPVSPE
+188 PVSVE

-206 GTLVTQGRARGV
+206 GTLITQGRARGV
-218 TVGIGDDTEI
+218 TIGTGDNTEI
-228 GKIGSML
+228 GKIGNML
-235 RAVEPLATPL
+235 RAVEPLTTPL
-245 MKQLGDLGHTLTK
+245 MKQLGELGHTLTR

-267 FLFGWIWRSYPVDE
+267 FLFGWIWRSYPVGE

-306 AIGVQRMANHNA
+306 AIGVQRMASHNA

-344 RNEMSAQSIQ
+344 RNEMSAQSVW
-354 LSGGELTVSGV
+354 LGNGELTVSGV

-370 GNITSDEQPPSDNQQ
+370 GDITADAQVPTDAQN
-385 LILQR
+385 LTLQR
-390 LSTAAILCNDARFD
+390 LATAAILCNDARFD
-404 QQSQPWQLHGDPT
+404 QTTMPWQLHGDPT

-426 KAGLDPAIIQQ
+426 KAGLDPA
-437 SVPRLA
+437 SVYLSIPRLA

-454 ATLHPAPEGNSMP
+454 ATLHPAPTDNAKP

-479 LTMCSGV
+479 LRMCTQV
-486 WTPGSILPLHIDE
+486 WMPTGSRPLHMDE
-499 WQQAIDSF
+499 WQQAIDTF

-515 ALAEADTSQP
+515 ALAEADTADAV
-525 EISITNNPDGTPNLS
+525 ITLSDTVNNTPDLS

-550 GIMDPPRDE
+550 GIMDPPREE

-591 LGLSEPLQV
+591 LGMGEPLQV

-607 GLSDPELQ
+607 NMSEAELQ

-633 RLVAALQADQQV
+633 KLVAALQADQQV

-672 TEAAKEAAGMVLADD
+672 TEAAKEAAEMVLADD

-747 SAITLSLPLVFD
+747 SAISLSLPLVFD
-759 KAAANLMQRSPRQ
+759 KAAANLMQRAPRQ
-772 SDEAL
+772 NNESL
-777 LSPSLLFRITFVSVL
+777 LSNALLFRIAFVSVL

-801 NWSIRHQAD
+801 NWSTSHQPD
-810 LAHARTVAI
+810 LARARTVAI
-819 NSLVVAEM
+819 NCLVGAEM

-833 RSLTGSTL
+833 RSLRNSTL
-841 TLKSWL
+841 SLTSWL
-847 ENGYA
+847 GNGYA
-852 LLAIFA
+852 LLAIF
-858 LLLMQLA
+858 LLSLMQMA
-865 LTYLPFM
+865 LTYVPFM
-872 HALFGTAAITL
+872 HTLFGTAAIDL
-883 QDWLIITGSSL
+883 HDWLMIVASCL
-894 LLYLLMELEKHLT
+894 LIYLLMEAEKQLT
-907 PRLFG
+907 PRLLFRKK
-912 PAT
+912 TS